1 MHVLAAIPKIL
12 RPRLGAGLTPAFRL
26 VTVNGWP
33 EAIAAILEEQIDL
46 AVLDPQLDTEPR
58 AHEVERM
65 RVLFPSLPM
74 ILYTRMSPHL
84 APVLLRLGH
93 ANIKR
98 VIVAWHDDHPT
109 RIRDTLVAEAA
120 RSVSQRLVG
129 ELEDILARVP
139 DKLGWAIETIIRE
152 PAEVQTVHALADR
165 ARMDR
170 RTCLRWFARAGLPS
184 PSVLLSV
191 LRVVHAH
198 RLLQDPG
205 YTVEDVARKL
215 GYSQTRSL
223 AMHVREVFG
232 MTPGELRVSLSP
244 DQALSIVRGRYF
256 TVKRTKAVRAS

>member
-12 RPRLGAGLTPAFRL
+12 RPRLSAGLTPPFRL

-33 EAIAAILEEQIDL
+33 EAITAILAEQIDL
-46 AVLDPQLDTEPR
+46 AVLDPQLDAEPR

-74 ILYTRMSPHL
+74 ILYTAMSPHV

-120 RSVSQRLVG
+120 RTVSQRLVR
-129 ELEDILARVP
+129 EMEDVLARVP
-139 DKLGWAIETIIRE
+139 EKLGWAIETVIRE
-152 PAEVQTVHALADR
+152 PAEVQTVHALAER

-170 RTCLRWFARAGLPS
+170 RTCVRWFARAGLPS

-232 MTPGELRVSLSP
+232 MTPGEMRVSLSP
-244 DQALSIVRGRYF
+244 DQALCIIRSRYF
-256 TVKRTKAVRAS
+256 TIRRKKAVRAS